1 MLSPTG
7 EKKKL
12 DRIFEIFALVTQNAI
27 IAPLLLRYYHFFLLG
42 ITTKQKETFNQRSI
56 ALTYQWYLYASL
68 ITPMDLRPS
77 LPFRS
82 PLARLN
88 SNHQRQRDQNYSN
101 RLFSSGE
108 GRTTRAVSRK
118 LRRLFEDPEDEL
130 RSPIKIASS
139 PIFATSSGDRGSDS
153 RTDVGENRIVVAS
166 KPKKKAGPKSAAF
179 KKRKSKLKKST
190 SVGRWEDWERFEF
203 LRGLRRHGRG
213 NWKKIGESIPTRYDP
228 SSSSSSL
235 RLSFVN
241 RRAIPSFRF

>member
-1 MLSPTG
+1 
-7 EKKKL
+7 
-12 DRIFEIFALVTQNAI
+12 
-27 IAPLLLRYYHFFLLG
+27 
-42 ITTKQKETFNQRSI
+42 
-56 ALTYQWYLYASL
+56 
-68 ITPMDLRPS
+68 MDLRPS
-77 LPFRS
+77 LPVRS

-88 SNHQRQRDQNYSN
+88 SNHQRQRDQNHSN
-101 RLFSSGE
+101 RLFSPGG

-118 LRRLFEDPEDEL
+118 FRKLFEDHEDEP
-130 RSPIKIASS
+130 RGIIKIASS

-166 KPKKKAGPKSAAF
+166 KPKKKAGPKNATA
-179 KKRKSKLKKST
+179 KKTKSKLKKET

-203 LRGLRRHGRG
+203 LRGLRLHGRG

-241 RRAIPSFRF
+241 RRAIASYLF